1 MLNRIVISLLLL
13 LSFYLSIQSPLFGDE
28 AIYSI
33 AIKDNIELGLQTTA
47 TYYGETMNWKPSL
60 MFNVYA
66 IIASPFYKLIPEEIL
81 FRAIS
86 LLFVVASL
94 FILFYFFKNEFNN
107 DKKAYWGIILIL
119 ITPCFFVYSTKIFT
133 DILMFLFVC
142 GALYLTQKINENKWN
157 KILLMLCFV
166 GVGLTKSMI
175 FVLLIIVMCLL
186 YYFTKNKKINYEI
199 IGIGI
204 ITIIFLMLHTQLLG
218 IQSLNQLDINRLTKI
233 SLDNLGNSLMKIVAY
248 MGLMIIALIKPKKEL
263 LPLYLFLLCC
273 IIYLILYQI
282 LLPWYLFPILP
293 LFVLFIVDLKKEI
306 IIFLIFNLFLITI
319 LNTLLAYGNY
329 NYLEIM
335 DEDFSKTI
343 YIGRLGDMVA
353 NMMYDYDSVVVTPQN
368 SFKKNFEFDK
378 LNNWYGWPEKMTR
391 ENLLGLIYDYENP
404 DLWPKYV
411 EELTPEEKYLTPIA
425 RTHKNWE
432 GDFEKIII
440 EKQYYIIIE
449 KEILEE
455 YELVKIID
463 EEKNNEEP
471 LYILIKKVIG

>member
-1 MLNRIVISLLLL
+1 M
-13 LSFYLSIQSPLFGDE
+13 
-28 AIYSI
+28 
-33 AIKDNIELGLQTTA
+33 
-47 TYYGETMNWKPSL
+47 
-60 MFNVYA
+60 
-66 IIASPFYKLIPEEIL
+66 
-81 FRAIS
+81 
-86 LLFVVASL
+86 
-94 FILFYFFKNEFNN
+94 
-107 DKKAYWGIILIL
+107 
-119 ITPCFFVYSTKIFT
+119 
-133 DILMFLFVC
+133 
-142 GALYLTQKINENKWN
+142 
-157 KILLMLCFV
+157 
-166 GVGLTKSMI
+166 
-175 FVLLIIVMCLL
+175 
-186 YYFTKNKKINYEI
+186 
-199 IGIGI
+199 
-204 ITIIFLMLHTQLLG
+204 
-218 IQSLNQLDINRLTKI
+218 
-233 SLDNLGNSLMKIVAY
+233 
-248 MGLMIIALIKPKKEL
+248 
-263 LPLYLFLLCC
+263 
-273 IIYLILYQI
+273 

-293 LFVLFIVDLKKEI
+293 LFVLFIVDMKKEI

-329 NYLEIM
+329 NYVEMM

-425 RTHKNWE
+425 RTHKNWD

-440 EKQYYIIIE
+440 EKQYYVRIE

-463 EEKNNEEP
+463 EEKNDEEP
-471 LYILIKKVIG
+471 LYILIKKVIE